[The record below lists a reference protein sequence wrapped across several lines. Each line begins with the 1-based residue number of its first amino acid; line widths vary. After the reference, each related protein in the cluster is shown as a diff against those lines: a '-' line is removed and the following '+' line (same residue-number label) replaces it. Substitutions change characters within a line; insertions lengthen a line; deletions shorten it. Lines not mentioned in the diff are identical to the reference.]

1 MNQKIQVFNE
11 ENISQIVEFVKPMW
25 TFSDWNDF
33 FRNLYAERIVRNNFF
48 QNGMAFQIQEN
59 QKLSAAVFF
68 QKKSDVNNV
77 KEWILEKSQ
86 NLSFEEKNSLKICQD
101 YLDFMDSKIHAL
113 MNEEDIKLSLFVA
126 LQKGSGK
133 ILFDE
138 LWEFLK
144 PSDYKNM
151 YLWTDCDCNW
161 QWYIKNGFTLEEEGV
176 YEKFSSESEK
186 YKTYIFKKEIKK
198 G

>member
-1 MNQKIQVFNE
+1 
-11 ENISQIVEFVKPMW
+11 MW

-86 NLSFEEKNSLKICQD
+86 NLSFEEKTALKSVRIILILWIQK
-101 YLDFMDSKIHAL
+101 FMHL
-113 MNEEDIKLSLFVA
+113 
-126 LQKGSGK
+126 
-133 ILFDE
+133 
-138 LWEFLK
+138 
-144 PSDYKNM
+144 
-151 YLWTDCDCNW
+151 
-161 QWYIKNGFTLEEEGV
+161 
-176 YEKFSSESEK
+176 
-186 YKTYIFKKEIKK
+186 
-198 G
+198 